1 MSKQTNRCLSS
12 PLFGLFCHVIQVS
25 KPLFIFHVG
34 DKSEPH
40 RGILEFSKETPTMTN
55 FPSSHAIWHI
65 KFYCGLV
72 EHFINT
78 KESPSSFPFEM

>member
-1 MSKQTNRCLSS
+1 
-12 PLFGLFCHVIQVS
+12 
-25 KPLFIFHVG
+25 
-34 DKSEPH
+34 
-40 RGILEFSKETPTMTN
+40 MTN

-78 KESPSSFPFEM
+78 KESSSSFPFEM